1 MTYQFTI
8 TCLECRQSA
17 PLLSID
23 EIDGGGDA
31 WIRLTMGCGHTPS
44 VPERHRIKI
53 ERLAIG
59 TTGGVALYDP
69 DGHPIYLLRG
79 EPAAERKDPPE

>member
-1 MTYQFTI
+1 MPYPFAI
-8 TCLECRQSA
+8 TCLKCRQIA

-23 EIDGGGDA
+23 EIDGSGET
-31 WIRLTMGCGHTPS
+31 WIRLTMGCGHAPS

-59 TTGGVALYDP
+59 STGGVALYDP
-69 DGHPIYLLRG
+69 DGRPIYLLRG
-79 EPAAERKDPPE
+79 DPTES